1 MNNKF
6 KEINKEESI
15 ELDMNEERI
24 VSRGFASTPEEQ
36 ARVNEIIEYAI
47 KNLKNKVMGSE
58 EVINGKSR

>member
-6 KEINKEESI
+6 KEISEDVK
-15 ELDMNEERI
+15 LDMNEERI

-36 ARVNEIIEYAI
+36 QRVNEIIEYAI